1 MLTRNI
7 LNKNLKINKK
17 YFTTALTQ
25 KQQNVKSIRN
35 LFRHLNDSIFLN
47 DNNKSGSLAIVSLSK
62 NIYVNLALENYIAE
76 SINLK
81 NQNVM
86 LLWVSDPCIVFGRHQ
101 NPWIECNTRDALLN
115 KVKLARRY
123 SGGGCVY
130 HDLGNL
136 NISFICDRLK
146 YDRKFNL
153 NLIKNSIESN
163 FKLKQNAELNVSPRY
178 DIFLNAGNES
188 MYKVSGSASRLA
200 KNFSYHHC
208 TLLYDADMTNMK
220 LLKSNLIDK
229 ITTKATPSVRSKVIN
244 LKEFFTTDM
253 NKLIEILCQ
262 HYWKHYS
269 NTWLIDHLFEY
280 VNPEEPDLMQLF
292 ENDLKELKSWDYI
305 FGHTPKFSLNVKL
318 TDFDL
323 NFLVENG
330 LIKDYE
336 LKNNSNQI
344 DLDLKNSLDQLV
356 NSRLCQS
363 DLLDKLNSLNNNNN
377 KNELSNFINK
387 NLS

>member
-1 MLTRNI
+1 MLSRKI
-7 LNKNLKINKK
+7 LNNFKINKR
-17 YFTTALTQ
+17 YFTTTLTQ
-25 KQQNVKSIRN
+25 NQNLKSLSN
-35 LFRHLNDSIFLN
+35 LFRHLNDSILLN
-47 DNNKSGSLAIVSLSK
+47 DDKKSGGSLAIVSLSK
-62 NIYVNLALENYIAE
+62 DIYVNLALENYIAE

-86 LLWVSDPCIVFGRHQ
+86 LLWISEPCIVFGRHQ
-101 NPWIECNTRDALLN
+101 NPWIECNAREAILN
-115 KVKLARRY
+115 QVKLARRY

-163 FKLKQNAELNVSPRY
+163 FKLKHNIELNVSPRY
-178 DIFLNAGNES
+178 DIFLNVANES
-188 MYKVSGSASRLA
+188 MFKVSGSASRLA

-208 TLLYDADMTNMK
+208 TLLYDADMKNMK

-262 HYWKHYS
+262 QYWKHNS
-269 NTWLIDHLFEY
+269 NKWLIDHLFEY
-280 VNPEEPDLMQLF
+280 VNPEEPGLIDLF
-292 ENDLKELKSWDYI
+292 ENDLNELKSWDYI
-305 FGHTPKFSLNVKL
+305 FGHTPKFSLNIKL
-318 TDFDL
+318 IDHIL
-323 NFLVENG
+323 NFKVENG

-336 LKNNSNQI
+336 LKADSNQI
-344 DLDLKNSLDQLV
+344 DLSLKNSLDLLI
-356 NSRLCQS
+356 NSRLCAN
-363 DLLDKLNSLNNNNN
+363 DLLDKLKNSNQCNNL
-377 KNELSNFINK
+377 NELSNFINK